1 MRTLLKQTFR
11 IFNEGYENFNLKP
24 TISSEVGFLQL
35 KLNYPDGKNMNVSR
49 KKIRV
54 EITFV
59 SEKPMS
65 FTTKIEL
72 VDENS
77 RQYSIPVSGTADN
90 CIFTNYSYIQRF
102 GSDFQIRAEEFGPLT
117 LVL

>member
-1 MRTLLKQTFR
+1 MRTLLRQTFR

-77 RQYSIPVSGTADN
+77 R
-90 CIFTNYSYIQRF
+90 
-102 GSDFQIRAEEFGPLT
+102 
-117 LVL
+117 

>member
-1 MRTLLKQTFR
+1 MRTLLRQTFR

-35 KLNYPDGKNMNVSR
+35 KLDYPDGKNMNVSR

-77 RQYSIPVSGTADN
+77 R
-90 CIFTNYSYIQRF
+90 
-102 GSDFQIRAEEFGPLT
+102 
-117 LVL
+117 